1 MLMELSKVCGERL
14 KSFLRDAFPH
24 ILEGMKV
31 PNKVMSG
38 YVDECI
44 LSLIKTTVFK
54 SALQP
59 LSQEVKENK
68 SKMVREK
75 CLVRKH
81 SFEFVIMFSYTSF
94 FSQIGISTGNLE
106 NMGNQRQRN

>member
-1 MLMELSKVCGERL
+1 MLMELSKICGERL

-24 ILEGMKV
+24 ILEGVKV

-44 LSLIKTTVFK
+44 LSLIKTSVFK

-75 CLVRKH
+75 CLVRNMKNC
-81 SFEFVIMFSYTSF
+81 FACLF
-94 FSQIGISTGNLE
+94 F
-106 NMGNQRQRN
+106 